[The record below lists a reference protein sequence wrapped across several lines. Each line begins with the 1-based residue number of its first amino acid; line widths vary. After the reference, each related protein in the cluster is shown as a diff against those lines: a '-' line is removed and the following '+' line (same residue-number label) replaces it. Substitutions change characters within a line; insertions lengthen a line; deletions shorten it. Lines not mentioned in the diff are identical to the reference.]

1 MLPLNRNCLVVEGMS
16 REAMVA
22 IGSIKNPNVAA
33 AFARYPEPIREKLLR
48 LRQLVL
54 DTAVE
59 TEGVGAIDETLKW
72 GEPSYL
78 TMGGSTIRM
87 DWKEKSLRQYALYFN
102 CNSSLVG
109 TFKELYGEEI
119 TFEGNRAIVFRET
132 DELPVDALKHCVS
145 LALRYHR
152 LKHLPLLGA

>member
-1 MLPLNRNCLVVEGMS
+1 MSGMD
-16 REAMVA
+16 
-22 IGSIKNPNVAA
+22 SIENPNVAHV
-33 AFARYPEPIREKLLR
+33 FDSYPEPMRKKMLR
-48 LRQLVL
+48 LRQIVFEAAAETE
-54 DTAVE
+54 DVAAVE
-59 TEGVGAIDETLKW
+59 ETLKW

-78 TMGGSTIRM
+78 TKGGSTIRM
-87 DWKEKSLRQYALYFN
+87 DWKQKSPHQYALYFN
-102 CNSSLVG
+102 CNTSLVE
-109 TFKELYGEEI
+109 TFKSLYRGFF

>member
-1 MLPLNRNCLVVEGMS
+1 MRTATSGMD
-16 REAMVA
+16 
-22 IGSIKNPNVAA
+22 SIENPNVAQV
-33 AFARYPEPIREKLLR
+33 FDSYPEPMRKKMLR
-48 LRQLVL
+48 LRQIVFE
-54 DTAVE
+54 AAAE
-59 TEGVGAIDETLKW
+59 TEGVAAVEETLKW

-78 TMGGSTIRM
+78 TKGGSTIRM
-87 DWKEKSLRQYALYFN
+87 DWKQKSPHQYALYFN
-102 CNSSLVG
+102 CNTSLVD
-109 TFKELYGEEI
+109 TFKALYRGFF